1 VCGAHKSSAPFLFPK
16 ITASG
21 STRPHIGGY
30 IASHPFCGPSS
41 VNHIILSSADAAVEM
56 LFSAQFLERTWCAFN
71 RCSLQILSIRVRHA
85 MIA

>member
-1 VCGAHKSSAPFLFPK
+1 MSAPFLFPK

-41 VNHIILSSADAAVEM
+41 VNHIILSSADAAVESSFQHNS
-56 LFSAQFLERTWCAFN
+56 LKALGALLTAV
-71 RCSLQILSIRVRHA
+71 RCRF
-85 MIA
+85 